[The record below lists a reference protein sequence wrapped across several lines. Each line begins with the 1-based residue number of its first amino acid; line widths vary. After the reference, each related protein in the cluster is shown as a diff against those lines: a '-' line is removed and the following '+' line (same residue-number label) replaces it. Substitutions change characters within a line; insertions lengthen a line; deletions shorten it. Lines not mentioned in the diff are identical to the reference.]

1 MEYPFEKYR
10 STSRDKETFLKLL
23 PNVSAALPEY
33 FRALSV
39 AHHSIEQKNMFNQPQ
54 GIHQSTGLTSSL
66 NLLLV
71 AMVNDRVIS
80 VNAELVKFIDALRI
94 LVLKWYSFGNDLKAC
109 VYFGYYYYTHK
120 SASEHEVRQQ
130 LDAIRFLVDESSR
143 VSQDPIILQL
153 MKPPNSRRW
162 FAAESHIGDK
172 LYPLT
177 VQAGDFARV
186 DLPRPAYQVSFKA
199 SQMFDLRVPITLTV
213 QELERPQI
221 SQGKAI
227 VSCPA
232 CGQKC
237 RIDVYKRMEIKC
249 PTCQQVW
256 TQST

>member
-199 SQMFDLRVPITLTV
+199 SQMFDLRVPITLTD

>member
-1 MEYPFEKYR
+1 MEDPFEKYR
-10 STSRDKETFLKLL
+10 STSRDEETFLKLL

-39 AHHSIEQKNMFNQPQ
+39 AHHSIEQKNMYNQPQ

-71 AMVNDRVIS
+71 AMVNDRVIG

-94 LVLKWYSFGNDLKAC
+94 FVLKWYSFGNDLKAC

-143 VSQDPIILQL
+143 VSQDPSILQL

-199 SQMFDLRVPITLTV
+199 SQMFDLRVPITLTD

-221 SQGKAI
+221 SNGKAI

>member
-39 AHHSIEQKNMFNQPQ
+39 AHHSIEQKNMYNQPQ

>member
-1 MEYPFEKYR
+1 MEYPFENYR
-10 STSRDKETFLKLL
+10 STNREKETFLKSL
-23 PNVSAALPEY
+23 PHVSAALPEY

-54 GIHQSTGLTSSL
+54 GIRQSTGLTSSL

-71 AMVNDRVIS
+71 AMVNDRVIG
-80 VNAELVKFIDALRI
+80 VNADLVKFIDALRI

-143 VSQDPIILQL
+143 MSQDPGILQL

-162 FAAESHIGDK
+162 YAAESHIGDK

-199 SQMFDLRVPITLTV
+199 SHMFDLRVPITLTD

-221 SQGKAI
+221 SHAKAI
-227 VSCPA
+227 VSCPSCA
-232 CGQKC
+232 QKC

-256 TQST
+256 TQSA

>member
-143 VSQDPIILQL
+143 VSQDPSILQL

-221 SQGKAI
+221 SHGKAI

>member
-23 PNVSAALPEY
+23 PNVSVALPEY

>member
-71 AMVNDRVIS
+71 AMVNDRVIG

>member
-199 SQMFDLRVPITLTV
+199 SQMFDLRVPITLTD

-221 SQGKAI
+221 SHGKAI

>member
-10 STSRDKETFLKLL
+10 STSRDKEAFLKLL
-23 PNVSAALPEY
+23 PHVSAALPEY

-71 AMVNDRVIS
+71 AMVNDRVIG
-80 VNAELVKFIDALRI
+80 VNADLVKFIDALRI

-130 LDAIRFLVDESSR
+130 LDAILFLVDESSR
-143 VSQDPIILQL
+143 VSQDPSILQL
-153 MKPPNSRRW
+153 LKPPNSRRW
-162 FAAESHIGDK
+162 YAAESHIGDK

-199 SQMFDLRVPITLTV
+199 SQIFDLRVPITLTD

-221 SQGKAI
+221 SHGKAI
-227 VSCPA
+227 VSCPS

>member
-1 MEYPFEKYR
+1 MEYPFENYR
-10 STSRDKETFLKLL
+10 STNREKEAFVSSL

-54 GIHQSTGLTSSL
+54 GIRQSTGLTSSL

-71 AMVNDRVIS
+71 AMVNDRVIG
-80 VNAELVKFIDALRI
+80 VNADLLKFIDALRI

-109 VYFGYYYYTHK
+109 LYFGYYYYTHK

-143 VSQDPIILQL
+143 VSQDPSILQL

-162 FAAESHIGDK
+162 YAAESHIGDK

-199 SQMFDLRVPITLTV
+199 SQMFDLRVPITLTD

-221 SQGKAI
+221 SNGKAV
-227 VSCPA
+227 VSCPSCA
-232 CGQKC
+232 QKC

-249 PTCQQVW
+249 PTCKQVW
-256 TQST
+256 TQSA

>member
-10 STSRDKETFLKLL
+10 STSRDKEAFLNLL

-54 GIHQSTGLTSSL
+54 GIRQSTGLTSSL

-71 AMVNDRVIS
+71 AMVNDRVIG
-80 VNAELVKFIDALRI
+80 VNADLVKFIDALRI

-109 VYFGYYYYTHK
+109 VYFGYCYYTLK

-143 VSQDPIILQL
+143 VSEDTGILQL

-162 FAAESHIGDK
+162 YAAESHIGDK

-199 SQMFDLRVPITLTV
+199 SQLFDLRVPITLTD

-221 SQGKAI
+221 SHGKAI
-227 VSCPA
+227 VSCPS

-249 PTCQQVW
+249 PTCRQVW

>member
-162 FAAESHIGDK
+162 FAAEIHIGDK

>member
-71 AMVNDRVIS
+71 AMVNDRVIG
-80 VNAELVKFIDALRI
+80 VNADLVKFIDALRI

-143 VSQDPIILQL
+143 VSQDPSILQL

>member
-143 VSQDPIILQL
+143 VSQDPSILQL

-221 SQGKAI
+221 SNGKAI

>member
-10 STSRDKETFLKLL
+10 STTRDKEAFFKWL

-54 GIHQSTGLTSSL
+54 GIRQSTGLTSSL
-66 NLLLV
+66 NLLMV
-71 AMVNDRVIS
+71 AMVNDRVVG
-80 VNAELVKFIDALRI
+80 VNADLAKFIDALRI
-94 LVLKWYSFGNDLKAC
+94 LVLKWYSFGHDLKAC

-120 SASEHEVRQQ
+120 STSEHEVRQQ
-130 LDAIRFLVDESSR
+130 LDAVRFLVDESSR
-143 VSQDPIILQL
+143 ETVDPVVLQL
-153 MKPPNSRRW
+153 LKPPNSRRW
-162 FAAESHIGDK
+162 YAAENHIGDK
-172 LYPLT
+172 LFPLM

-199 SQMFDLRVPITLTV
+199 SQMYDLRVPITLTDS
-213 QELERPQI
+213 ELEKPQI
-221 SQGKAI
+221 GNGKAI
-227 VSCPA
+227 VSCPS

-249 PTCQQVW
+249 PTCHQVW
-256 TQST
+256 MQSA

>member
-143 VSQDPIILQL
+143 VSQDPSILQL

-199 SQMFDLRVPITLTV
+199 SQMFDLRVPITLTD

-221 SQGKAI
+221 SNGKAI

>member
-10 STSRDKETFLKLL
+10 STNRDKEAFLKLL

-33 FRALSV
+33 FRALAV

-54 GIHQSTGLTSSL
+54 GIRQSTGLTSSL
-66 NLLLV
+66 NLLMV
-71 AMVNDRVIS
+71 AMVNDRVIG
-80 VNAELVKFIDALRI
+80 VNADLAKFIDALRV
-94 LVLKWYSFGNDLKAC
+94 LVLKWYSFGNELKAC

-130 LDAIRFLVDESSR
+130 LEAIRFLVDESARASE
-143 VSQDPIILQL
+143 DPSLLQL
-153 MKPPNSRRW
+153 IQPPNSRRW
-162 FAAESHIGDK
+162 YAAENHIGDK
-172 LYPLT
+172 LFALR

-199 SQMFDLRVPITLTV
+199 TQMYDLRVPITLTD
-213 QELERPQI
+213 QEIERPQI
-221 SQGKAI
+221 GNGKAI
-227 VSCPA
+227 VSCPS

-237 RIDVYKRMEIKC
+237 RIDVYKSMEIKC
-249 PTCQQVW
+249 PTCKQVW

>member
-80 VNAELVKFIDALRI
+80 VNAELVKFIDAVRI

>member
-71 AMVNDRVIS
+71 AMVNDRVIG

-143 VSQDPIILQL
+143 VSQDPSILQL

>member
-232 CGQKC
+232 
-237 RIDVYKRMEIKC
+237 
-249 PTCQQVW
+249 
-256 TQST
+256 

>member
-10 STSRDKETFLKLL
+10 STSRDKEAFLTLL
-23 PNVSAALPEY
+23 PHVSAALPEY

-71 AMVNDRVIS
+71 AMVNDRVIG
-80 VNAELVKFIDALRI
+80 VNADLLKFIDALRI

-120 SASEHEVRQQ
+120 SESEHEVRQQ

-143 VSQDPIILQL
+143 VSQDPSILQL

-162 FAAESHIGDK
+162 YAAESHIGDK

-199 SQMFDLRVPITLTV
+199 SQIFDLRVPITLTD
-213 QELERPQI
+213 QELERPPI
-221 SQGKAI
+221 SHGKAI
-227 VSCPA
+227 VSCPS

>member
-23 PNVSAALPEY
+23 PNVSTALPEY

-221 SQGKAI
+221 SNGKAI

>member
-10 STSRDKETFLKLL
+10 STRRDKEAFLKLL
-23 PNVSAALPEY
+23 PHVSAALPEY

-71 AMVNDRVIS
+71 AMVNDRVIG
-80 VNAELVKFIDALRI
+80 VNADLLKFIDALRI

-143 VSQDPIILQL
+143 VSQDPSILQL

-162 FAAESHIGDK
+162 YAAESHIGDK

-199 SQMFDLRVPITLTV
+199 SQIFDLRVPITLTD
-213 QELERPQI
+213 QELERSQI
-221 SQGKAI
+221 SHGKAI
-227 VSCPA
+227 VSCPS

>member
-39 AHHSIEQKNMFNQPQ
+39 AHHSIEQKNMYNQPQ

-199 SQMFDLRVPITLTV
+199 SQMFDLRVPITLTD

-221 SQGKAI
+221 SNGKAI

>member
-221 SQGKAI
+221 SHGKAI

>member
-10 STSRDKETFLKLL
+10 STNRDKEAFLKLL

-33 FRALSV
+33 FRALAV

-54 GIHQSTGLTSSL
+54 GIRQSTGLTSSL
-66 NLLLV
+66 NLLMV
-71 AMVNDRVIS
+71 AMVNDRVIG
-80 VNAELVKFIDALRI
+80 VNADLAKFIDALRV
-94 LVLKWYSFGNDLKAC
+94 LVLKWYSFGNELKAC

-130 LDAIRFLVDESSR
+130 LEAIRFLVDESARASE
-143 VSQDPIILQL
+143 DPSLLQL
-153 MKPPNSRRW
+153 IQPPNSRRW
-162 FAAESHIGDK
+162 YAAENHIGDK
-172 LYPLT
+172 LFALM

-199 SQMFDLRVPITLTV
+199 TQMYDLRVPIYLTD
-213 QELERPQI
+213 QEIERPQI
-221 SQGKAI
+221 GNGKAI
-227 VSCPA
+227 VSCPS

-249 PTCQQVW
+249 PTCKQVW

>member
-39 AHHSIEQKNMFNQPQ
+39 AHHSIEQKNMFNQLQ

-71 AMVNDRVIS
+71 AMVNDRVIG

-94 LVLKWYSFGNDLKAC
+94 FVLKWYSFGNDLKAC

-143 VSQDPIILQL
+143 VSQDPSILQL

-199 SQMFDLRVPITLTV
+199 SQIFDLRVPITLTD

-221 SQGKAI
+221 SHGKAI
-227 VSCPA
+227 VSCPS

-256 TQST
+256 AQST

>member
-10 STSRDKETFLKLL
+10 SSNRDKEAFLKLL

-33 FRALSV
+33 FRSLAV

-54 GIHQSTGLTSSL
+54 GIRHSNGLTSSL
-66 NLLLV
+66 NLLMV
-71 AMVNDRVIS
+71 AMVNDRVIG
-80 VNAELVKFIDALRI
+80 VNADLAKFIDALRV
-94 LVLKWYSFGNDLKAC
+94 LVLKWYSFGNELKAC

-130 LDAIRFLVDESSR
+130 LESIRFLVDESARAS
-143 VSQDPIILQL
+143 VDPSLLQL
-153 MKPPNSRRW
+153 IQPPNSRRW
-162 FAAESHIGDK
+162 YAAENHIGDK
-172 LYPLT
+172 LFALR

-199 SQMFDLRVPITLTV
+199 TQMYDLRVPITLTD
-213 QELERPQI
+213 QEIERPQI
-221 SQGKAI
+221 GNGKAI
-227 VSCPA
+227 VSCPS

-249 PTCQQVW
+249 PTCKQVW
-256 TQST
+256 TQSA

>member
-143 VSQDPIILQL
+143 VSQDPSILQL

-177 VQAGDFARV
+177 LKAGDFARV

-221 SQGKAI
+221 SHGKAI

>member
-23 PNVSAALPEY
+23 PNVSVALPEY

-71 AMVNDRVIS
+71 AMVNDRVIG

-143 VSQDPIILQL
+143 VSQDPSILQL

-256 TQST
+256 TQLT

>member
-143 VSQDPIILQL
+143 VSQDPSILQL